1 MLASK
6 IHLIRGYA
14 QVGGDGIRE
23 GVGDIPQ
30 TTDETQFTSSIG
42 YTPEVAE
49 LPYTMKGKSGEQS
62 ENVCVYDLEKRRL
75 IDEMLV
81 EQSKDWLTRQV
92 EQEKAFFLYHPL
104 AHLHFPTLPHKDF
117 AGSTKQGDFA
127 DSMAEMDYRVGQL
140 IDHVDKLGI
149 RDNTVFIFA
158 SDNGTEFRPPYRETA
173 GPWSGTCH
181 TATEGSLRVP
191 FIIRWPGIVPEGTKS
206 NEIVQVTDIP

>member
-1 MLASK
+1 
-6 IHLIRGYA
+6 
-14 QVGGDGIRE
+14 
-23 GVGDIPQ
+23 
-30 TTDETQFTSSIG
+30 
-42 YTPEVAE
+42 
-49 LPYTMKGKSGEQS
+49 MKGKSGEQS

-81 EQSKDWLTRQV
+81 GQSKDWLTRQV

-127 DSMAEMDYRVGQL
+127 DSVAEMDYRVGQL